1 MARKLFMQHPQNQ
14 QNLPPMPVQAND
26 EVSIGEVLNQRFQ
39 IESLLGRGG
48 MATVYRA
55 IDLRTERAV
64 AIKVLHSEVLRDQVR
79 VQRFWQEAKTYRNL
93 RHKNI
98 IKIFE
103 FFTDEVG
110 RHCLVMEY
118 LEGQNLSEV
127 LDQVGQLDIQ
137 RALKIFKQIASA
149 LDHAHKTKI
158 VHRDL
163 KPSNICIMHK
173 EEEQDFVKVLDFGI
187 AKLMPEGEEDIAKM
201 ALTQTGEIVG
211 SPLYMSPEQ
220 CMAKTIDNRS
230 DIYSFGCLMYEAMT
244 GQPPLLGGNV
254 YETFHMQTA
263 VRPKPIS
270 ELRDGLEPDSA
281 LEMIILKC
289 MAKKPGNRYQAM
301 EQVIEDLDKVNDPP
315 ETNSVKKGLT
325 LVTNELIKRRAEKGK
340 GIPPHIVAGVTAVI
354 IVSGVVVFQDN
365 IRRVIEPAEHRYIQ
379 YSSEY
384 RKALDN
390 LNYGGAEQSAM
401 KALDVAEKEK
411 PEFLVPALTNLV
423 DLQRITNMLPEAERN
438 NKRILSLAGSIK
450 KDTLNAEKKLKGKLK
465 VFSNSDE
472 KVENPDEIED
482 VCYEL
487 NDVAVSYMDKE
498 MWDKAEKL
506 LKDTKAA
513 AIKILGEQNLVV
525 VTLNDNLALLKFRN
539 NIDEKYS
546 ELETTL
552 TEAANAHEEVA
563 GKESAGLIPVLSAL
577 SEVERREEK
586 FAAAEKNAQRCLTLA
601 RNAYRSSSIQAV
613 LARCQIAKVYNSEKK
628 YFEARTV
635 LNPAV
640 AVVDQNKNIADDDKA
655 AFYTLMG
662 DSLLGLEKVTEAEQK
677 YNRAYELLGKDP
689 HLNPLMLSDV
699 YTGLG
704 NLYMSRAKYKSDVAE
719 VYYKRALAAAFR
731 STAREQAQV
740 LYLVDKISQNY
751 RQTGRTSQLEDLYKM
766 LVTVDKSTGKTMA
779 VIEDNKMLGNFY
791 LEEQQRVKEA
801 LNAFEDALT
810 LSQNFYGSESPQTCE
825 IMGMLASTYLKAKN
839 TEQAG
844 SLIEKAAAIVA
855 SDNVG
860 PKVSRAVK
868 LQVLSTYAKYLGKT
882 GNTEKLEQVKSEIE
896 KL

>member
-1 MARKLFMQHPQNQ
+1 MQQ
-14 QNLPPMPVQAND
+14 PPNPNAPMHMQPND
-26 EVSIGEVLNQRFQ
+26 EVSLGEVLNQRFQ

-103 FFTDEVG
+103 FFTDDLG
-110 RHCLVMEY
+110 RNCLVMEY
-118 LEGQNLSEV
+118 LEGQNMSEI

-173 EEEQDFVKVLDFGI
+173 EDEADFVKVLDFGI

-263 VRPKPIS
+263 VRPKSLS
-270 ELRDGLEPDSA
+270 ELRDGLEPDSRI
-281 LEMIILKC
+281 EMIILKC
-289 MAKKPGNRYQAM
+289 MAKKPGHRYQAM

-315 ETNSVKKGLT
+315 ESNSIKTT
-325 LVTNELIKRRAEKGK
+325 LHFLNSQLIKRRAEKGK
-340 GIPPHIVAGVTAVI
+340 GIPPHIVAGVTAVL
-354 IVSGVVVFQDN
+354 IVGGVVVFQDN
-365 IRRVIEPAEHRYIQ
+365 IRRVIEPPEHRFLQ
-379 YSSEY
+379 FSADY
-384 RKALDN
+384 RKALDQMN
-390 LNYGGAEQSAM
+390 FGGAEQAAM

-411 PEFLVPALTNLV
+411 PEFLVPALANIV
-423 DLQRITNMLPEAERN
+423 DLQRMSNMLSEAEKN
-438 NKRILSLAGSIK
+438 NKRLIGLTGSIK
-450 KDTLNAEKKLKGKLK
+450 KDTISAEKKFKSKLK
-465 VFSNSDE
+465 VYSNSDQ
-472 KVENPDEIED
+472 KVENPDEVED

-487 NDVAVSYMDKE
+487 NDIGVSYMDKE

-506 LKDTKAA
+506 LRDTRSA
-513 AIKILGEQNLVV
+513 AIKVLGEQNLVV
-525 VTLNDNLALLKFRN
+525 VTLNDNLALLRFKN

-546 ELETTL
+546 ELETIL
-552 TEAANAHEEVA
+552 TDAANAHEEVA
-563 GKESAGLIPVLSAL
+563 GKESAGLIPVLEAL
-577 SEVERREEK
+577 SEVERREGK

-613 LARCQIAKVYNSEKK
+613 TARCQIAKVYLSEKK
-628 YFEARTV
+628 YFEARTI

-640 AVVDQNKNIADDDKA
+640 AVIDQNKNISNGDKA
-655 AFYTLMG
+655 LFLTLFG
-662 DSLLGLEKVTEAEQK
+662 DALLGLEKVSEAEQK
-677 YNRAYELLGKDP
+677 YNQAYEMLAKEPHVNVLL
-689 HLNPLMLSDV
+689 LSEL
-699 YTGLG
+699 YKSLG

-731 STAREQAQV
+731 SSQREQAVV
-740 LYLVDKISQNY
+740 LYLVDKIVQNY

-766 LVTVDKSTGKTMA
+766 LVSVDKATGKTMA

-791 LEEQQRVKEA
+791 LDEQQRVKEA
-801 LNAFEDALT
+801 LNAFEDAFS
-810 LSQNFYGSESPQTCE
+810 LSQNFYGSESPETCQ

-839 TEQAG
+839 TQQAG
-844 SLIEKAAAIVA
+844 SLIEKAAAIA
-855 SDNVG
+855 TSDNTG
-860 PKVSRAVK
+860 SRISRAVK

-882 GNTEKLEQVKSEIE
+882 GSTEKLEQVKSEIE